1 MRPILNEPNDLPAAA
16 LLVSSPAPTKSMA
29 IRELSKLIADIRR
42 SRAQFARTG
51 EEPGEISLETVV
63 GADPRD

>member
-1 MRPILNEPNDLPAAA
+1 MPHQIKPLTTKQTAAHSA
-16 LLVSSPAPTKSMA
+16 APRQTFA

-42 SRAQFARTG
+42 SRAQF
-51 EEPGEISLETVV
+51 EPVEAAEQPVQMELVV